1 VLNLL
6 LDKGFTQFSIAQ
18 LDRYM
23 KNVGNPQFSYDVFK
37 AAYDQDTRIQNLVK
51 DFDGETI
58 ELKTSELDDVKI
70 SSKEKN
76 RDTVGKM
83 AKRAVDLK
91 DL

>member
-76 RDTVGKM
+76 RDTVSKM

>member
-1 VLNLL
+1 
-6 LDKGFTQFSIAQ
+6 
-18 LDRYM
+18 M

-76 RDTVGKM
+76 RDTVSKM

>member
-51 DFDGETI
+51 DFDRETI

-76 RDTVGKM
+76 RDTVSKM

>member
-1 VLNLL
+1 
-6 LDKGFTQFSIAQ
+6 
-18 LDRYM
+18 M

>member
-1 VLNLL
+1 M

>member
-1 VLNLL
+1 M

-76 RDTVGKM
+76 RDTVSKM